1 MKLID
6 IYSLPD
12 EERQAYMEKLYDILM
27 SKGVNE
33 WISRMRWLI
42 DVAIPSYS
50 TEDDIDLKEKLLEF
64 KNYTVEYTDGRLDCI
79 KSEWSRYDS
88 ISCQLG
94 VGGFRVDYRP
104 EHEGNTTLINIDG
117 IEEFI
122 AMTDSAIKDTEPDEK
137 AKQAAESYTNDFYCS
152 SLKELNESGI
162 GCPGIKEA
170 FLAGVKWKDE
180 QD

>member
-6 IYSLPD
+6 ICSLPD
-12 EERQAYMEKLYDILM
+12 EERQAYMEKLYNILM
-27 SKGVNE
+27 SKGVSE
-33 WISRMRWLI
+33 WINRMKWFI
-42 DVAIPSYS
+42 KVAVPSYS
-50 TEDDIDLKEKLLEF
+50 TEDDIDLKEKLLAFE
-64 KNYTVEYTDGRLDCI
+64 NYTVEYTDGRLNCI
-79 KSEWSRYDS
+79 KSGWSRYDS

-104 EHEGNTTLINIDG
+104 EDEGNTTLINIDG

-122 AMTDSAIKDTEPDEK
+122 AMTDSAVKDTEPDER
-137 AKQAAESYTNDFYCS
+137 AKQAARFYANNFYCS
-152 SLKELNESGI
+152 ALKPLNESGV
-162 GCPGIKEA
+162 GCNGIEDA